1 MKYYGCEKCEFSK
14 RDIDEQPCASC
25 SVMIGEFGTDNFQ
38 LRPKRKE
45 LQAQLDT
52 ASAELESMHTERA
65 ALQAI
70 IDEQEKEIDELRRG
84 NLRLTRLYEWGK
96 V

>member
-1 MKYYGCEKCEFSK
+1 L
-14 RDIDEQPCASC
+14 DEEY
-25 SVMIGEFGTDNFQ
+25 VLTNFKPI
-38 LRPKRKE
+38 PKRKE

-70 IDEQEKEIDELRRG
+70 IDEQEKEIDELRRE
-84 NLRLTRLYEWGK
+84 NLQLTLWQRLYEWGK
-96 V
+96 A